1 MKKLFLMA
9 VAAVAM
15 LATSCSKDDTNAV
28 AGGEKSTVTFSV
40 EAPVMVTRA
49 DLGDGTTATDLSW
62 AVYAEDGTYLPNLGG
77 SQENAF
83 DAELKANVKIDL
95 VNGKKYSVIFWAGAK
110 EAPYTVDFATKT
122 MTVNDPLAANQEKYD
137 AFYKYQE
144 VATVN
149 GARTET
155 IELTRPFAQLN
166 IATADT
172 QKAAYGGLVVKQTK
186 VVVPVY
192 GTLNLKDGS
201 VADRYTRTFAMA
213 DILSGETISV
223 GGKSYD
229 LLSMNYLLVNTKAI
243 QDVVF
248 TVKNGTF
255 EQEYTYHNVPLQRNY
270 KTNIIGNILTSTL
283 DFEITIDP
291 IFEKPDYESTGFVGA
306 KVGGKV
312 YQTLAEA
319 IANAYDGDVI
329 ELSKDEFEFPT
340 QISTKGT
347 RAAERFLTFAGQGD
361 ETVISFSSKAG
372 GADGG
377 LNCYADGLSLK
388 FRDLKV
394 VSPNTGS
401 AYSGGFGRAKS
412 IEFNNCTY
420 VGQYRSHGYTK
431 WEDCTIDPQTSYI
444 YTDAFNVDFINCKF
458 NSSEGKGIQVYGDP
472 NNFSS
477 TINVIGCE
485 FVAAKQGLTYSG
497 RPVSAIDINS
507 QGEKFTVNIENTTA
521 KGYGPGDYSGNG
533 LWNIKGG
540 VEHITVMVD
549 GELAAISVG
558 TNEKLDSALK
568 ENKEYINVELTGN
581 VSLNTQDAYLKL
593 GGEDTKVITIDGNNK
608 TLTLSTTYWSR
619 FSTVNPDAKV
629 VLKNMN
635 LTSSQETGTWN
646 SYDITINCNVELENV
661 KLLKALAFDGANTV
675 ASLKNV
681 TITESHDYYALW
693 ISAAGQKVTIDGLTI
708 NSAGRGIKI
717 DEQYVDAV
725 AKVTLNINNA
735 KFVTKKKA
743 AILVKSVAG
752 AEINVSNIDITE
764 VNDDSEFAVWVDVDS
779 KAYADLVVVK
789 GAKVIVEGATVID
802 DEVTTEDVND
812 VLANGGDIFFD
823 DDFNAVDCSTNGY
836 GSTGLSQMNGG
847 IIDGN
852 GNTLS
857 VSGATGTWDSAIST
871 NGGTIKNLTIDSGFR
886 GVFVKGG
893 DNASKVYLDKVII
906 DGTTYTISCDS
917 ASNQGLE
924 AKDSV
929 FKGWTSYA
937 GTLGEA
943 SFTNCKFGRGNGYAF
958 CRPYA
963 PTKFVGCDFEAG
975 FTVDP
980 RANVE
985 FENCTYGD
993 VALTADNIA
1002 DLVTNTANVTV
1013 K

>member
-1 MKKLFLMA
+1 MA

-110 EAPYTVDFATKT
+110 GAPYTVDFAAKT

-172 QKAAYGGLVVKQTK
+172 KKAEHGGLVVAKTK
-186 VVVPVY
+186 VVVPAY
-192 GTLNLKDGS
+192 KTLNLTDGS
-201 VADRYTRTFAMA
+201 VDVEAERTYAMA
-213 DILSGETISV
+213 DIITGETIEV
-223 GGKSYD
+223 GGKTYD
-229 LLSMNYLLVNTKAI
+229 LLSMNYILVNDKELETVK
-243 QDVVF
+243 F
-248 TVKNGTF
+248 TVQNGTF
-255 EQEYTYHNVPLQRNY
+255 EQEYTYHNVPLQRNH
-270 KTNIIGNILTSTL
+270 KTNIIGNLLTSTL

-444 YTDAFNVDFINCKF
+444 YTDAVNVDFINCKF
-458 NSSEGKGIQVYGDP
+458 NSSEGKGIQVYSDY

-507 QGEKFTVNIENTTA
+507 QGEKFTVNIKNTTA

-540 VEHITVMVD
+540 VEHITVMVN

-558 TNEKLDSALK
+558 TDEKLDSALK

-629 VLKNMN
+629 VLKNMD

-725 AKVTLNINNA
+725 AKVTLNIKNA

-764 VNDDSEFAVWVDVDS
+764 VNDDSEFAVWVDEDS
-779 KAYADLVVVK
+779 KAYADLVVVN
-789 GAKVIVEGATVID
+789 GAKVIVEGTVAAKTAD
-802 DEVTTEDVND
+802 NLVEALEKGEDVLLTNN
-812 VLANGGDIFFD
+812 VKIEPAGMSNAYGTTGINVKNGQ
-823 DDFNAVDCSTNGY
+823 T
-836 GSTGLSQMNGG
+836 
-847 IIDGN
+847 IDG
-852 GNTLS
+852 GGHILDIK
-857 VSGATGTWDSAIST
+857 GAGGTWDSGIST
-871 NGGTIKNLTIDSGFR
+871 TGGLIKNITITGSFR
-886 GVFVKGG
+886 GVFV
-893 DNASKVYLDKVII
+893 NHNSTHSEKVVLNNVII
-906 DGTTYTISCDS
+906 DGTTYTISCDQGT
-917 ASNQGLE
+917 NNGLE
-924 AKDSV
+924 AYNST
-929 FKGWTSYA
+929 FNGWTSYA
-937 GTLGEA
+937 TTIGDVKFDGCSFGE
-943 SFTNCKFGRGNGYAF
+943 GQGYAF

-963 PTKFVGCDFEAG
+963 PTTFVNCDFEEG
-975 FTVDP
+975 FELDAQAAVK
-980 RANVE
+980 
-985 FENCTYGD
+985 FENCRLNG
-993 VALTADNIA
+993 VVLTNANIA
-1002 DLVTNTANVTV
+1002 TLVTYNVANVVEV

>member
-1 MKKLFLMA
+1 MKKLFFVA
-9 VAAVAM
+9 VAAIAM
-15 LATSCSKDDTNAV
+15 LATSCSKDDASTV
-28 AGGEKSTVTFSV
+28 VGGEKSTVTFAV

-62 AVYAEDGTYLPNLGG
+62 AVYAEDGTHLPNLGG

-110 EAPYTVDFATKT
+110 GAPYTVDFAAKT
-122 MTVNDPLAANQEKYD
+122 MEVNTTLTSNKEAYD

-144 VATVN
+144 IDKVSGPHTQ
-149 GARTET
+149 T
-155 IELTRPFAQLN
+155 IVLTRPFAQLN

-172 QKAAYGGLVVKQTK
+172 EKAEHGGLVVAKTQ
-186 VVVPVY
+186 VAVPAY
-192 GTLNLKDGS
+192 NTLNLENGEVSGD
-201 VADRYTRTFAMA
+201 VTNTYAFADLLT
-213 DILSGETISV
+213 GKTIKV
-223 GGKSYD
+223 GDKNYD
-229 LLSMNYLLVNTKAI
+229 LLSMNYILVNEKELETVK
-243 QDVVF
+243 F
-248 TVKNGTF
+248 TVKNDDDTF
-255 EQEYTYHNVPLQRNY
+255 EKEFTYNNVPLQRNH
-270 KTNIIGNILTSTL
+270 KTNIIGNLLTSTY
-283 DFEITIDP
+283 DFTIEINP
-291 IFEKPDYESTGFVGA
+291 IFDDEYESNGWVGA
-306 KVGGKV
+306 KVNGV
-312 YQTLAEA
+312 AYQTLAEA

-329 ELSKDEFEFPT
+329 ELSEGEFVFPK

-347 RAAERFLTFAGQGD
+347 RAAERFLSFVGFG
-361 ETVISFSSKAG
+361 EKTVISFGTNGTAT
-372 GADGG
+372 DGG

-388 FRDLKV
+388 FEDLKI
-394 VSPNTGS
+394 VSPKVGTKH
-401 AYSGGFGRAKS
+401 GGFGRVAS
-412 IEFNNCTY
+412 VEFVNCVYEGQYYAYGDTEFNNC
-420 VGQYRSHGYTK
+420 V
-431 WEDCTIDPQTSYI
+431 IDPKDCYV
-444 YTDAFNVDFINCKF
+444 YTGDKDVDFINCDF
-458 NSSEGKGIQVYGDP
+458 NCSKGKGIQVYNDGT
-472 NNFSS
+472 SS
-477 TINVIGCE
+477 KTTINVVGCN
-485 FVAAKQGLTYSG
+485 FVADEIGYTWDSK
-497 RPVSAIDINS
+497 PVTAIDINS
-507 QGEKFTVNIENTTA
+507 DGEKYTVNIENTTA
-521 KGYGPGDYSGNG
+521 EGFGIGQYSGNG

-540 VEHITVMVD
+540 VEHITVMVN
-549 GELAAISVG
+549 GKLAAISVG

-593 GGEDTKVITIDGNNK
+593 GGEDTKVITIDGNNN

-661 KLLKALAFDGANTV
+661 NLLKALAFDGANTV

-764 VNDDSEFAVWVDVDS
+764 VNDDSEFAVWVDEDS
-779 KAYADLVVVK
+779 KAYAAKVVVN
-789 GAKVIVEGATVID
+789 GAKVIVEGTVAA
-802 DEVTTEDVND
+802 ETAENLVEALENGEDVLLTND
-812 VLANGGDIFFD
+812 VKIEPAGMSNAYGTTGINVKNGQ
-823 DDFNAVDCSTNGY
+823 T
-836 GSTGLSQMNGG
+836 
-847 IIDGN
+847 IDG
-852 GNTLS
+852 GGHILDIK
-857 VSGATGTWDSAIST
+857 GAGGTWDSGIST
-871 NGGTIKNLTIDSGFR
+871 TGGLIKNITITGSFR
-886 GVFVKGG
+886 GVFV
-893 DNASKVYLDKVII
+893 NHNSTHSEKVVLNNVII
-906 DGTTYTISCDS
+906 DGTTYTISCDQGT
-917 ASNQGLE
+917 NNGLE
-924 AKDSV
+924 AKDST

-937 GTLGEA
+937 ATLGEA
-943 SFTNCKFGRGNGYAF
+943 SFTDCKFGRGNGYAF

-1002 DLVTNTANVTV
+1002 DLVTNTAKVTV